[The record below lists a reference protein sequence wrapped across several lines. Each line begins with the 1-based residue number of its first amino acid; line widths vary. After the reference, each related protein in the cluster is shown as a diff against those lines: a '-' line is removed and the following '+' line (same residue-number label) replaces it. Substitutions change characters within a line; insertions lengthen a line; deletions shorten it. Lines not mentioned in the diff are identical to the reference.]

1 MDNLQENKIDGQDV
15 ATEEIPMPL
24 RRPINKLPYD
34 LTNEG
39 MGSVFGGWPE
49 PKETVEEKTP
59 ALKTAYLEAK
69 KQSVLYNAQR
79 TGLGFL
85 QSEYNF
91 LFDNVDKDFDT
102 NNPDLYKDIPEIYWP
117 TIRNATSPADL
128 KRRQNIVAEEME
140 NEKLLENGGFWP
152 KLIGGGFGMTIG
164 SGPLGVSKW
173 VLPAISESRAGTF
186 TVDALMNTAKEFPGI
201 AVDALSYESALD
213 LSKGRYDV
221 EDVAIRS
228 LEDAAFGFGLKSLG
242 KTLAYGNDGIKIWNG
257 RKLVGAM
264 YHDAKIEPVFD
275 GDKLVE
281 LKYTPPI
288 KEAMSAKRA
297 AEIEGDLRTIVA
309 ETGFYG
315 IHIVGKGLK
324 EVTKLANPAFRML
337 SSPFEDA
344 RNFFSGISHTGI
356 RTKGE
361 LEGTARVRSAE
372 EFSSYYRAMGTRHRM
387 EYQQDFY
394 AANGMTSSS
403 QTVNAF
409 KNLVQTFSE
418 KKNISSDEFGSRV
431 RDVLATGIDDEN
443 PYINR
448 AARRMNA
455 ILEDV
460 NRAYAEAHGID
471 EFITPKNTVE
481 YIFQNWQN
489 NKLKYSPDDFFT
501 IGKQYLSQK
510 SDEIAEIMRPLDE
523 MDRMIKEAPDFQKE
537 ALRVR
542 REEIKSQIHDKLT
555 DNEDNHFL
563 LKDKVVLNSKH
574 RAELKK
580 LLDDAGLT
588 QLNEEIKTLKEELK
602 TAEKDR
608 KTEINKRMKQLYDER
623 KAANEKLSLDARLG
637 RINKKYFYKD
647 KGKIKF
653 RDPNKFP
660 EFIETYKTKEGQ
672 INYLKRF
679 RAKIMGTNASDL
691 MDEVLG
697 HGEHSANPMYTR
709 ERSFLIPQQI
719 LNSAGYLDNDLA
731 SAMENYLGSM
741 GRRIGLKRAFGEM
754 YGERGIEDIF
764 ERMAKDRVGKEER
777 IFQIKDEKLQQKKLK
792 RLNKDYESAV
802 NDMTAIYAIYNGRYK
817 NVLMNKNESL
827 NAPMQIMRNLVY
839 ASKLGALP
847 IAQLTDSVAAIL
859 RTGIVP
865 WLYGG
870 VMPHLRSWKSAFKGN
885 KSEIQESA
893 AVSLLGL
900 NHVIGEKQY
909 DYFSK
914 GTHNYD
920 TTLGKLANASDFI
933 ANKSQNLSFANYF
946 ENINESIAERT
957 MQSYVIRASKRFLD
971 GTITKS
977 ETVQMARMGLDM
989 AEDARAIID
998 QFNKYGESHYGG
1010 RAYNSKYE
1018 DWDNADIQEKMI
1030 LSVRSGVADVV
1041 VKGQMFTSP
1050 LFMKDPVIGSLFMFT
1065 SWGFAA
1071 TERYLL
1077 PSLQYADANTLQGI
1091 IAISIMSS
1099 IQDPLRR
1106 MVAGKEPFEDE
1117 ASVKD
1122 IILNTIMQNG
1132 FFGVLP
1138 SAVESLNLIA
1148 HNDLLGRSQGF
1159 RYKERTGLGG
1169 PLVDYAH
1176 DAADSAYMLLSGKIN
1191 KTGVKKTMN
1200 LLPVTGNVYVRG
1212 LLNAW
1217 REGLDIPDTFSEAEP
1232 YKIFQKD

>member
-1 MDNLQENKIDGQDV
+1 MDNVQETRMDGQDI
-15 ATEEIPMPL
+15 ATEEVPMPL
-24 RRPINKLPYD
+24 RRPVNQLPYD
-34 LTNEG
+34 LSKQG

-59 ALKTAYLEAK
+59 WLKTMELEAK

-102 NNPDLYKDIPEIYWP
+102 NNPDLYQDIPEIYWP
-117 TIRNATSPADL
+117 TIRNATSPSDL

-140 NEKLLENGGFWP
+140 NQKLLENGGFWP

-164 SGPLGVSKW
+164 SGPIGLSKW
-173 VLPAISESRAGTF
+173 VLPAIAESRAGTF
-186 TVDALMNTAKEFPGI
+186 TVDAMMNAAKATPGI
-201 AVDALSYESALD
+201 ALDAFSYESALD
-213 LSKGRYDV
+213 LSKGQYDV

-228 LEDAAFGFGLKSLG
+228 LEDAAFGFALRGVGKS
-242 KTLAYGNDGIKIWNG
+242 LAYGSDGVKVWNG

-264 YHDAKIEPVFD
+264 YHDAKLEPVFD

-281 LKYTPPI
+281 LKYTPPV
-288 KEAMSAKRA
+288 KEVMSAKRA

-315 IHIVGKGLK
+315 IPVVGKGLK
-324 EVTKLANPAFRML
+324 EVTKLVNPAFRML
-337 SSPFEDA
+337 SSPFDDA
-344 RNFFSGISHTGI
+344 RNFFSGIAHTGI

-361 LEGTARVRSAE
+361 LEGQARVRSAE
-372 EFSSYYRAMGTRHRM
+372 EFASYYRAMGTRHRM

-409 KNLVQTFSE
+409 KNLVQTFTE
-418 KKNISSDEFGSRV
+418 KKNISNDEFGSRV
-431 RDVLATGIDDEN
+431 RDVLATGVEDEN
-443 PYINR
+443 PHINR
-448 AARRMNA
+448 AAKRMNS

-460 NRAYAEAHGID
+460 NRTYAEAHGID
-471 EFITPKNTVE
+471 EFITPKNTVN
-481 YIFQNWQN
+481 YIFQNWNN
-489 NKLKYSPDDFFT
+489 NKLKFEPDDFFT
-501 IGKQYLSQK
+501 IGKQYLSEK

-523 MDRMIKEAPDFQKE
+523 IDKMIKTAPDAEKE
-537 ALRVR
+537 ALRIR
-542 REEIKSQIHDKLT
+542 REEIQSEIHDKLT

-563 LKDKVVLNSKH
+563 LTDKVVLNSKN

-580 LLDDAGLT
+580 LLDESGIT
-588 QLNEEIKTLKEELK
+588 KINEELKALKEELK
-602 TAEKDR
+602 TAAKDR
-608 KTEINKRMKQLYDER
+608 KTEINKRIKQLYDER
-623 KAANEKLSLDARLG
+623 KTANSKLELDARLG
-637 RINKKYFYKD
+637 RINKKFFYKEN
-647 KGKIKF
+647 GKIKF

-660 EFIETYKTKEGQ
+660 EFIDAYKTKNAQ
-672 INYLKRF
+672 MNYLKRI
-679 RAKIMGTNASDL
+679 RAKITGTNATEL

-697 HGEHSANPMYTR
+697 HGGHSGNPAYTKQ
-709 ERSFLIPQQI
+709 RSFLIPQQI
-719 LNSAGYLDNDLA
+719 LNAAGYLDNDLA

-741 GRRIGLKRAFGEM
+741 GRRIGLKRGLGEM
-754 YGERGIEDIF
+754 YGEGGLDDLF
-764 ERMAKDRVGKEER
+764 ESMAKQRDAKEEL
-777 IFQIKDEKLQQKKLK
+777 INQIKDEKLRTKKKK
-792 RLNKDYESAV
+792 RLEKDYQTAV
-802 NDMTAIYAIYNGRYK
+802 DDMKAMYAIYNGRYK
-817 NVLMNKNESL
+817 NL
-827 NAPMQIMRNLVY
+827 NMSDSINQPIQILRNMVY
-839 ASKLGALP
+839 ASRLGALP
-847 IAQLTDSVAAIL
+847 IAQLTDSVAVIL

-870 VMPHLRSWKSAFKGN
+870 VMPHLRSWKTAFKGQ
-885 KSEIQESA
+885 KSEMQESA
-893 AVSLLGL
+893 AVSLLSL
-900 NHVIGEKQY
+900 NHVLGEKQY

-920 TTLGKLANASDFI
+920 TTLGKAVKATDFL

-946 ENINESIAERT
+946 ENINESIAERAF
-957 MQSYVIRASKRFLD
+957 QSNIIRASKRFLD

-977 ETVQMARMGLDM
+977 ESVQMARMGLDL
-989 AEDARAIID
+989 AEDARAIVE
-998 QFNKYGESHYGG
+998 QFDKYGESHYGG
-1010 RAYNSKYE
+1010 RAYNSNYQN
-1018 DWDNADIQEKMI
+1018 WDNADIQEKMI
-1030 LSVRSGVADVV
+1030 LSVRSGVADSV

-1091 IAISIMSS
+1091 IAMSIMSS

-1106 MVAGKEPFEDE
+1106 MAAGKEPFEDE
-1117 ASVKD
+1117 ATVKD
-1122 IILNTIMQNG
+1122 IILNSIMQNG
-1132 FFGVLP
+1132 FLGILP
-1138 SAVESLNLIA
+1138 SAIETLNLIS
-1148 HNDLLGRSQGF
+1148 HNDLLGKSQGF

-1169 PLVDYAH
+1169 PAVDYAW
-1176 DAADSAYMLLSGKIN
+1176 DIANTAYMFGSGKIN
-1191 KTGVKKTMN
+1191 KTGVKKAMN
-1200 LLPVTGNVYVRG
+1200 LLPVTGNVYIRG

-1217 REGLDIPDTFSEAEP
+1217 REGLDIPDTYSEAEP